1 MTSALQGDSGTGK
14 ADKGTDKLREW
25 DSDMGEWGGE
35 GFRKSENF
43 ADVMNRSP
51 LSFQLVSDDD
61 VVSQE
66 VFHMALEGH

>member
-1 MTSALQGDSGTGK
+1 MEKQT
-14 ADKGTDKLREW
+14 KGLISCVSEIVTRV
-25 DSDMGEWGGE
+25 E

>member
-1 MTSALQGDSGTGK
+1 MSEIVT
-14 ADKGTDKLREW
+14 RV
-25 DSDMGEWGGE
+25 E
-35 GFRKSENF
+35 GFRKSEKF